1 MKNMTKKLLAITMLL
16 SMVKLSALTSGQ
28 SFFLPRAQN
37 GTAVDVLGWS
47 PEINKYD
54 ADTFYFDFKVQSEWR
69 QSYDSKK
76 LGQYIFF
83 NGTNS
88 MVFGPQQTATTN
100 LTTDVY
106 GLNFLLT
113 PQFQSTVTANPKVQS
128 SITDFSLYVGLDEW
142 VSGLFVSAHLPL
154 VYTRWNTHLSEVG
167 GVANSAT
174 FAAGVL
180 NINAVT
186 TVPYGDAISA
196 WRGDKTAGDANTV
209 WSYGKIQGSQNETK
223 VGDIALN
230 LGYNF
235 VNRENMY
242 FGVALRGLFGAG
254 GHSKAVYVFE
264 PMVGSGGRMGIG
276 GMVDAQVRLWE
287 RDEDHQLVATFA
299 GYAEHLFHN
308 KQVRSYDITQCG
320 VGSRYNM
327 IKKLTTIN
335 AAANSVYSN
344 IDNAINQCT
353 QTAKI
358 GVGVVYEANLQL
370 SYMMN
375 NVNLDFGY
383 SVGGRSAEK
392 FGSFTSTIPANT
404 FILYSS
410 TALNNA
416 DVANATAAATGVSKI
431 TVAGN
436 DTGAT
441 AASVITGNQAT
452 YTLSNTGTLGLNTAS
467 VLAPSVVTNEIYLNL
482 GYTWR
487 DNDWKPCVSLFGD
500 VEFSN
505 NKSLSTWAVGLQGN
519 VSY

>member
-76 LGQYIFF
+76 LGEYIFF

-88 MVFGPQQTATTN
+88 MVFGPQQTATTALSTN
-100 LTTDVY
+100 VF

-154 VYTRWNTHLSEVG
+154 VYTRWNTHLSEVA

-180 NINAVT
+180 NAAAVT
-186 TVPYGDAISA
+186 TVPYANAIAA
-196 WRGDKTAGDANTV
+196 WRGDKVAGDVANT

-230 LGYNF
+230 IGYNF

-276 GMVDAQVRLWE
+276 GMVDAQVRIWE

-308 KQVRSYDITQCG
+308 KQVRSYDILQCG

-327 IKKLTTIN
+327 IKKLTTIGAPSTYT
-335 AAANSVYSN
+335 AAGG

-375 NVNLDFGY
+375 NINLDLGY
-383 SVGGRSAEK
+383 SVGGRSGEK

-404 FILYSS
+404 FILYSAAVADAS
-410 TALNNA
+410 TAL
-416 DVANATAAATGVSKI
+416 TTTGVTKV

-436 DTGAT
+436 NTGAVAAAVTT
-441 AASVITGNQAT
+441 ANAAT